1 MVNTEPI
8 FIHLPSIQTT
18 VMNLPTIQHHTTLQ
32 CMICIIQSTVSTEVC
47 MDITHIHTYSTIWKI
62 IPIASTMWIIMI
74 IMTPIIKIWNGL
86 DIRPSGNT
94 IQINLIT
101 SEMLVMLIYIMMSTL
116 TTALTISIIM
126 MCTSTMWS
134 Q

>member
-1 MVNTEPI
+1 
-8 FIHLPSIQTT
+8 
-18 VMNLPTIQHHTTLQ
+18 
-32 CMICIIQSTVSTEVC
+32 
-47 MDITHIHTYSTIWKI
+47 MDITHIHTYNTIWKI

-74 IMTPIIKIWNGL
+74 IMIPIIKIWNGL